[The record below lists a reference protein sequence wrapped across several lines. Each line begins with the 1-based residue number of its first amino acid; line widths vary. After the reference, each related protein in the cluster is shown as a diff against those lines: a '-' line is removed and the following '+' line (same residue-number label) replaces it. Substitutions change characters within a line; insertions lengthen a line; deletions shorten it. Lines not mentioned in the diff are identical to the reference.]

1 MPSATLD
8 KNNEVIHGLIDI
20 PRQEAIVLLEAGY
33 FLMQLGKNREAKD
46 IFSGAVALFPHSDI
60 PCIALGHLYFSEGK
74 TELAVK
80 EQQRA
85 LQRVTTSATA
95 FAHLGE
101 ALFFLKKPDEAVEAL
116 QKAIELD
123 PKGLTAKFAKELLHA
138 NDLHV
143 FDSR

>member
-8 KNNEVIHGLIDI
+8 KEVIHGLIDI

-46 IFSGAVALFPHSDI
+46 IFTGAASLFPNSDV

-74 TELAVK
+74 ADLAVK

-85 LQRVTTSATA
+85 LQRVPTSATA
-95 FAHLGE
+95 HAHLGE
-101 ALFFLKKPDEAVEAL
+101 ALLFLRQPDEAAQAL
-116 QKAIELD
+116 RKAIKLD
-123 PKGLTAKFAKELLHA
+123 PHGLTAKFAQELLRA

-143 FDSR
+143 FDGR

>member
-8 KNNEVIHGLIDI
+8 KEVIHGLIDI

-46 IFSGAVALFPHSDI
+46 IFIGAAALFPNSDV
-60 PCIALGHLYFSEGK
+60 PCIALGHLYFAEGK
-74 TELAVK
+74 ADLAVK

-85 LQRVTTSATA
+85 LQRVPTSATA
-95 FAHLGE
+95 YAHLGE
-101 ALFFLKKPDEAVEAL
+101 ALLFLKQPDEAAQAL
-116 QKAIELD
+116 HKAIQLD
-123 PKGLTAKFAKELLHA
+123 PHGLTAKFAQELLRA

-143 FDSR
+143 FDGR